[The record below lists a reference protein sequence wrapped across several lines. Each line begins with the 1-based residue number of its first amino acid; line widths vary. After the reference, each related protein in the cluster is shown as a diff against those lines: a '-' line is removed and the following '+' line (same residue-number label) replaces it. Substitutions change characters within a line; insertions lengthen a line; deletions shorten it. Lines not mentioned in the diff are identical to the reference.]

1 MLLMKDNDNPMISND
16 DANDSDINDNRHLF
30 SVLQQLTT
38 THLHWVIIHPLG
50 NKFLLHLLQP
60 PHCHPTF
67 INHLLLSLTTYSRD
81 HFLPISLHYLGL
93 VLHIY
98 YLILFYYFHL

>member
-1 MLLMKDNDNPMISND
+1 MKDNDNPMISND
-16 DANDSDINDNRHLF
+16 DANDSDINNNRHLF
-30 SVLQQLTT
+30 SVLQQLITT

-98 YLILFYYFHL
+98 YFFFIIFICN